1 MKRSSQQ
8 GQQGFTL
15 IELVAVIVIL
25 GILAATALPKF
36 INLGADARIAVV
48 KGVEGSMR
56 STNAMIY
63 AKSSS
68 QGTQSLAA
76 ASITVAGATV
86 STAFGFAGTAVEM
99 TKLMDL
105 SPAADFTVAAAYI
118 RHARAQTPA
127 SCQVAYTAAT
137 GASNP
142 PAYTLTTSA
151 CD

>member
-1 MKRSSQQ
+1 MNHSS
-8 GQQGFTL
+8 QQGFTL

-48 KGVEGSMR
+48 KGLEGSMR

-68 QGTQSLAA
+68 QGTQSASA

-86 STAFGFAGTAVEM
+86 STAFGFAGSGVEM

-105 SPAADFTVAAAYI
+105 SPAADFTVATGHI
-118 RHARAQTPA
+118 QHARAQTPA
-127 SCQVAYTAAT
+127 SCQVAYAVAT
-137 GASNP
+137 GASAP
-142 PAYTLTTSA
+142 PVYTLTTTA